1 MNGMCGV
8 DSPQHELWDLTL
20 YRHSDKDKD
29 RSRKPLYPHIN
40 KCLVTGVL
48 YRSDCAETCLAEN
61 IKTGKPAII
70 SYLIPKV
77 EFDCLSQEHTNFQT
91 VGELLAKKRG
101 IRFLPE
107 GQIKRAS
114 FQLRGFSVRIIGEP
128 AIAEYRCIS
137 CDRKISDENI
147 SNLRSAKDSYS
158 CNCGN
163 EIRLKHINIT
173 VPVLIQKY
181 KDHIS
186 LKRALIS
193 VKTNNLAIPNLI
205 FCWLIS
211 VTAKYLLRIVSQPI
225 LISSQA
231 VMLCADGTSMYLYTP
246 VGQEPAKL
254 RRHEIPQHIAK
265 FFEPMLPSSPDKST
279 ELTKFMALPNAKTLR
294 KVRQLAKA
302 VTRTHV
308 HDWLKYTVASRNKE
322 GSESYQPVQAMIAS
336 ELERKRIPLEQ
347 TLSATDKDLHR
358 GKVSL
363 SELQQIQTAEERNR
377 KSVEE
382 KAERKKSWQK
392 HLEEPEPPK
401 GAFDRLVLMMKQIPV
416 WQKYSFAGAASVVI
430 VFLVFFSMVSIQSP
444 KAKAFADGRAVLKS
458 SPARLQQESIP
469 DVLQEKIGN
478 TVATAQIL
486 ISEDGTVEKIEW
498 VYATN
503 EQRNTYASELEHLKF
518 EPAKQNGIPNESW
531 QTIQLPLKTS
541 AEK

>member
-1 MNGMCGV
+1 MKGMCGV
-8 DSPQHELWDLTL
+8 DSPQHDLWDLTL
-20 YRHSDKDKD
+20 YRHFDKDKD

-48 YRSDCAETCLAEN
+48 FRSDCAETCLAEN

-77 EFDCLSQEHTNFQT
+77 EFDCLSQEHNNFQK
-91 VGELLAKKRG
+91 VGALLAKKRG

-114 FQLRGFSVRIIGEP
+114 CQLRGFSVRIFGES

-147 SNLRSAKDSYS
+147 SNLRSPNDSYS
-158 CNCGN
+158 CDCGN

-173 VPVLIQKY
+173 VPVLIQRY

-186 LKRALIS
+186 LKRALIN
-193 VKTNNLAIPNLI
+193 VRTNNLAIPNLI

-211 VTAKYLLRIVSQPI
+211 VTAKYLIRIVSQPI

-265 FFEPMLPSSPDKST
+265 FFEPMLSSSPDKST

-294 KVRQLAKA
+294 NVRQLGKA

-308 HDWLKYTVASRNKE
+308 HDWLKYVVASRNKE

-336 ELERKRIPLEQ
+336 ELEKKKISLEQ
-347 TLSATDKDLHR
+347 TLSPTDKDLHR

-363 SELQQIQTAEERNR
+363 SELQQIQTAQERNR
-377 KSVEE
+377 KSLEE
-382 KAERKKSWQK
+382 KGERKKNWQK
-392 HLEEPEPPK
+392 YLEEPELSK
-401 GAFDRLVLMMKQIPV
+401 SSVAHLLLLLKRIPL
-416 WQKYSFAGAASVVI
+416 WQKYAFAGAASVVI
-430 VFLVFFSMVSIQSP
+430 LFLVLFSMASIKSP
-444 KAKAFADGRAVLKS
+444 KTRIFSDDRAVLKS
-458 SPARLQQESIP
+458 SPARLLKESISNE
-469 DVLQEKIGN
+469 LQEKIGN

-486 ISEDGTVEKIEW
+486 ISVDGRVEKIEW
-498 VYATN
+498 VYVTN
-503 EQRNTYASELEHLKF
+503 EQRKTYASVLKYLKF
-518 EPAKQNGIPNESW
+518 QPAKQNGVATESW
-531 QTIQLPLKTS
+531 QTIQLPLKPR